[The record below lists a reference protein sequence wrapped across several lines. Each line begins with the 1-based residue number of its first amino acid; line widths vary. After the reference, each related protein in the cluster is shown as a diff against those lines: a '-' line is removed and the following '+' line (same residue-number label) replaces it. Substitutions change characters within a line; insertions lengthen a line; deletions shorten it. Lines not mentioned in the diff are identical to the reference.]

1 MNEVGFRI
9 EGVEKINGDN
19 FFDELCK
26 AYTDGRKVWM
36 SFGVDG
42 KILESNLLTSE
53 QLLGVIE
60 KTKGLGTSV

>member
-9 EGVEKINGDN
+9 EGVKKINGDN

-26 AYTDGRKVWM
+26 AYADGRKVWM
-36 SFGVDG
+36 SFGVNG

-53 QLLGVIE
+53 QLLEVIE
-60 KTKGLGTSV
+60 KTKGLGANV